1 METTKPIK
9 DCAQCK
15 HGHVLTREG
24 KPLGQCDLESTEKF
38 SKCIEN
44 NFCLYEPKEQPKH
57 AGGRPPKFKT
67 PEELQE
73 KAEGY
78 FQYCDTHPIEVWQR
92 KAAAANQSAKNGSG
106 VKSDE
111 GTMYIRRPYT
121 LDGLGLWCGISSWK
135 EYRSYHADDEFS
147 AVIRALEARVRDQQ
161 VSGAVVGMYNA
172 NLVARLNGIS
182 ESVQVETSIPV
193 KLVDDGLDD

>member
-1 METTKPIK
+1 METNT
-9 DCAQCK
+9 
-15 HGHVLTREG
+15 
-24 KPLGQCDLESTEKF
+24 
-38 SKCIEN
+38 
-44 NFCLYEPKEQPKH
+44 KH

-121 LDGLGLWCGISSWK
+121 LDGLGLWCGIANW
-135 EYRSYHADDEFS
+135 RDFRANHASDEFS
-147 AVIRALEARVRDQQ
+147 TVIRTLEARVRDQQ

-193 KLVDDGLDD
+193 KLVDDGMNDE

>member
-1 METTKPIK
+1 METT
-9 DCAQCK
+9 
-15 HGHVLTREG
+15 
-24 KPLGQCDLESTEKF
+24 
-38 SKCIEN
+38 
-44 NFCLYEPKEQPKH
+44 KH

-67 PEELQE
+67 PEELAE

-121 LDGLGLWCGISSWK
+121 LDGLMLWLDLGMNW
-135 EYRSYHADDEFS
+135 RDFRAYHADDDFS
-147 AVIRALEARVRDQQ
+147 AVIRTLDARVRDQQ

-182 ESVQVETSIPV
+182 ESVQVEGTIPV
-193 KLVDDGLDD
+193 QLIDDGMNDD

>member
-1 METTKPIK
+1 METT
-9 DCAQCK
+9 
-15 HGHVLTREG
+15 
-24 KPLGQCDLESTEKF
+24 
-38 SKCIEN
+38 
-44 NFCLYEPKEQPKH
+44 KH

-67 PEELQE
+67 PEELLE

-121 LDGLGLWCGISSWK
+121 LDGLGLWLEIYDW
-135 EYRSYHADDEFS
+135 RHFRAYHQDDDFFP
-147 AVIRALEARVRDQQ
+147 VIRALEARVRNQQ

-193 KLVDDGLDD
+193 KLVDDGLDE

>member
-1 METTKPIK
+1 METNT
-9 DCAQCK
+9 
-15 HGHVLTREG
+15 
-24 KPLGQCDLESTEKF
+24 
-38 SKCIEN
+38 
-44 NFCLYEPKEQPKH
+44 KH

-78 FQYCDTHPIEVWQR
+78 FEYCNTHPIEVWQR
-92 KAAAANQSAKNGSG
+92 KAAAANRSAKNGSG

-121 LDGLGLWCGISSWK
+121 LDGLGLWVGIANW
-135 EYRSYHADDEFS
+135 RDFRANHANDGFS
-147 AVIRALEARVRDQQ
+147 TVIRTLEARVRDQQ

-172 NLVARLNGIS
+172 NLVARLNGIA
-182 ESVQVETSIPV
+182 EQVAVETNVPV
-193 KLVDDGLDD
+193 KLVDDGIDD

>member
-1 METTKPIK
+1 METT
-9 DCAQCK
+9 
-15 HGHVLTREG
+15 
-24 KPLGQCDLESTEKF
+24 
-38 SKCIEN
+38 
-44 NFCLYEPKEQPKH
+44 KH

-67 PEELQE
+67 PEELE
-73 KAEGY
+73 TKAEGY

-121 LDGLGLWCGISSWK
+121 LDGLMLWLELGMNW
-135 EYRSYHADDEFS
+135 RDFRAYHENDEFS
-147 AVIRALEARVRDQQ
+147 AVIRTLDARVRNQQ
-161 VSGAVVGMYNA
+161 VSGAMVGAYNA

-193 KLVDDGLDD
+193 KLVDDGMNDE

>member
-1 METTKPIK
+1 METNT
-9 DCAQCK
+9 
-15 HGHVLTREG
+15 
-24 KPLGQCDLESTEKF
+24 
-38 SKCIEN
+38 
-44 NFCLYEPKEQPKH
+44 KH

-121 LDGLGLWCGISSWK
+121 LDGLGLWLEIYDW
-135 EYRSYHADDEFS
+135 RHFRAYHQDDDFS
-147 AVIRALEARVRDQQ
+147 PVIRALEMRVREQQ

-193 KLVDDGLDD
+193 KLVDDGMNDD

>member
-1 METTKPIK
+1 METT
-9 DCAQCK
+9 
-15 HGHVLTREG
+15 
-24 KPLGQCDLESTEKF
+24 
-38 SKCIEN
+38 
-44 NFCLYEPKEQPKH
+44 KH

-73 KAEGY
+73 KAEVY

-121 LDGLGLWCGISSWK
+121 LDGLGLWCGIANW
-135 EYRSYHADDEFS
+135 RDFRANHASDEFS
-147 AVIRALEARVRDQQ
+147 TVIRTLEARVRDQQ

-182 ESVQVETSIPV
+182 ESVQVEGNIPV
-193 KLVDDGLDD
+193 QLVDDGMNDD

>member
-1 METTKPIK
+1 MKQETI
-9 DCAQCK
+9 A
-15 HGHVLTREG
+15 
-24 KPLGQCDLESTEKF
+24 
-38 SKCIEN
+38 SKV
-44 NFCLYEPKEQPKH
+44 
-57 AGGRPPKFKT
+57 GRPPKFKT
-67 PEELQE
+67 PEELAE

-121 LDGLGLWCGISSWK
+121 LDGLMLWLDLGMNW
-135 EYRSYHADDEFS
+135 RDFRAYHADDDFS
-147 AVIRALEARVRDQQ
+147 AVIRTLDARVRDQQ

>member
-1 METTKPIK
+1 MET
-9 DCAQCK
+9 
-15 HGHVLTREG
+15 
-24 KPLGQCDLESTEKF
+24 
-38 SKCIEN
+38 N
-44 NFCLYEPKEQPKH
+44 KH

-78 FQYCDTHPIEVWQR
+78 FQYCDTNPIEVWQR
-92 KAAAANQSAKNGSG
+92 KLAGANQSSKNGSG

-121 LDGLGLWCGISSWK
+121 LDGLGLWLEIYDW
-135 EYRSYHADDEFS
+135 RHFRAYHQDDEFS
-147 AVIRALEARVRDQQ
+147 PVIRALEARVRDQQ

>member
-1 METTKPIK
+1 MET
-9 DCAQCK
+9 
-15 HGHVLTREG
+15 
-24 KPLGQCDLESTEKF
+24 
-38 SKCIEN
+38 
-44 NFCLYEPKEQPKH
+44 QPKH
-57 AGGRPPKFKT
+57 PGGRPPKFKT
-67 PEELQE
+67 PEELQD

-121 LDGLGLWCGISSWK
+121 LDGLALWCGLSNW
-135 EYRSYHADDEFS
+135 RMFRAQHQDDEFFT
-147 AVIRALEARVRDQQ
+147 VIDALEMRVRDQQ

>member
-1 METTKPIK
+1 METT
-9 DCAQCK
+9 
-15 HGHVLTREG
+15 
-24 KPLGQCDLESTEKF
+24 
-38 SKCIEN
+38 
-44 NFCLYEPKEQPKH
+44 KH
-57 AGGRPPKFKT
+57 AGGRQPKFKT

-121 LDGLGLWCGISSWK
+121 LDGLGLWLEINDW
-135 EYRSYHADDEFS
+135 RHFRAYHQDDDFS
-147 AVIRALEARVRDQQ
+147 PVIRALEARVRDQQ

-193 KLVDDGLDD
+193 KLVNDGLDD

>member
-24 KPLGQCDLESTEKF
+24 KPLGHCDLESTEQF
-38 SKCIEN
+38 AKCIEN
-44 NFCLYEPKEQPKH
+44 GFCLFEPKEQPKH

-135 EYRSYHADDEFS
+135 EYRSYHAEDEFS

-193 KLVDDGLDD
+193 KLVDDGLDE

>member
-1 METTKPIK
+1 METT
-9 DCAQCK
+9 
-15 HGHVLTREG
+15 
-24 KPLGQCDLESTEKF
+24 
-38 SKCIEN
+38 
-44 NFCLYEPKEQPKH
+44 KH

-106 VKSDE
+106 DKSDE
-111 GTMYIRRPYT
+111 GTMHIRRPYT
-121 LDGLGLWCGISSWK
+121 LDGLGLWLEIYDW
-135 EYRSYHADDEFS
+135 RHFRAYHQDDDFS
-147 AVIRALEARVRDQQ
+147 PVIRALEARVRDQQ

>member
-1 METTKPIK
+1 MKQDTI
-9 DCAQCK
+9 A
-15 HGHVLTREG
+15 
-24 KPLGQCDLESTEKF
+24 
-38 SKCIEN
+38 SKV
-44 NFCLYEPKEQPKH
+44 
-57 AGGRPPKFKT
+57 GRPPKFKT

-121 LDGLGLWCGISSWK
+121 LDGLGLWLEINDW
-135 EYRSYHADDEFS
+135 RHFRAYHQAKHSHATPSIGLKDLLYC
-147 AVIRALEARVRDQQ
+147 R
-161 VSGAVVGMYNA
+161 
-172 NLVARLNGIS
+172 RLTGR
-182 ESVQVETSIPV
+182 
-193 KLVDDGLDD
+193 

>member
-1 METTKPIK
+1 MCARIGSSCNYDNFKKCCNDEWSQFTNSSPDGIIPDDIMEI
-9 DCAQCK
+9 
-15 HGHVLTREG
+15 L
-24 KPLGQCDLESTEKF
+24 
-38 SKCIEN
+38 
-44 NFCLYEPKEQPKH
+44 EPKAKH
-57 AGGRPPKFKT
+57 PGGRPPKFKT
-67 PEELQE
+67 PEELE
-73 KAEGY
+73 AKAEGY

-121 LDGLGLWCGISSWK
+121 LDGLGLFVGVVWK
-135 EYRSYHADDEFS
+135 DFRSYHASDEFS
-147 AVIRALEARVRDQQ
+147 EVIRTLEARVRDQQ

-182 ESVQVETSIPV
+182 ESVQVETGIPV
-193 KLVDDGLDD
+193 KLVDDGMNDD

>member
-1 METTKPIK
+1 METT
-9 DCAQCK
+9 
-15 HGHVLTREG
+15 
-24 KPLGQCDLESTEKF
+24 
-38 SKCIEN
+38 
-44 NFCLYEPKEQPKH
+44 KH

-121 LDGLGLWCGISSWK
+121 LDGLGLFVGVVWK
-135 EYRSYHADDEFS
+135 DFRTYHANDEFS
-147 AVIRALEARVRDQQ
+147 EVIRTLESRVRDQQ

-172 NLVARLNGIS
+172 NIVARLNGIA
-182 ESVQVETSIPV
+182 EQVAVETNVPV

>member
-1 METTKPIK
+1 METNT
-9 DCAQCK
+9 
-15 HGHVLTREG
+15 
-24 KPLGQCDLESTEKF
+24 
-38 SKCIEN
+38 
-44 NFCLYEPKEQPKH
+44 KH
-57 AGGRPPKFKT
+57 AGGRPPKFKK

-121 LDGLGLWCGISSWK
+121 LDGLGLWCGIASWK

>member
-1 METTKPIK
+1 M
-9 DCAQCK
+9 
-15 HGHVLTREG
+15 
-24 KPLGQCDLESTEKF
+24 
-38 SKCIEN
+38 EN
-44 NFCLYEPKEQPKH
+44 NTKH

-67 PEELQE
+67 PEELKE

-121 LDGLGLWCGISSWK
+121 LDGLGLFVGVVWK
-135 EYRSYHADDEFS
+135 DFRSYHANDEFS
-147 AVIRALEARVRDQQ
+147 EVIRTLEARVRDQQ

-193 KLVDDGLDD
+193 KLVDDGMNDE

>member
-1 METTKPIK
+1 MET
-9 DCAQCK
+9 
-15 HGHVLTREG
+15 
-24 KPLGQCDLESTEKF
+24 
-38 SKCIEN
+38 N
-44 NFCLYEPKEQPKH
+44 KH

-67 PEELQE
+67 PEELE
-73 KAEGY
+73 AKAEGY

-121 LDGLGLWCGISSWK
+121 LDGLGLWLEIYDW
-135 EYRSYHADDEFS
+135 RHFRAYHQDDDFS
-147 AVIRALEARVRDQQ
+147 PVIRALEARVRDQQ

-193 KLVDDGLDD
+193 KLVDDGMNDE

>member
-1 METTKPIK
+1 MET
-9 DCAQCK
+9 
-15 HGHVLTREG
+15 
-24 KPLGQCDLESTEKF
+24 
-38 SKCIEN
+38 N
-44 NFCLYEPKEQPKH
+44 KH

-78 FQYCDTHPIEVWQR
+78 FQYCDTHPIEMWQR
-92 KAAAANQSAKNGSG
+92 KAAAANRSAKNGSS

-121 LDGLGLWCGISSWK
+121 LDGLGLWVGVANWRDF
-135 EYRSYHADDEFS
+135 RSYHSEDEFS
-147 AVIRALEARVRDQQ
+147 TVIRTLEARVRDQQ
-161 VSGAVVGMYNA
+161 VSGAFVGMYNA

-182 ESVQVETSIPV
+182 ESVQVEGNIPV
-193 KLVDDGLDD
+193 QLVDDGMNDD

>member
-1 METTKPIK
+1 MT
-9 DCAQCK
+9 
-15 HGHVLTREG
+15 
-24 KPLGQCDLESTEKF
+24 
-38 SKCIEN
+38 
-44 NFCLYEPKEQPKH
+44 EQPKH

-121 LDGLGLWCGISSWK
+121 LDGLALWCEVGNW
-135 EYRSYHADDEFS
+135 RQWRTDAPPEFRT
-147 AVIRALEARVRDQQ
+147 VIDTLEARVRDQQ

-182 ESVQVETSIPV
+182 ESVQVEGNIPV
-193 KLVDDGLDD
+193 QLVDDGMSDE